1 MTYEREDA
9 TGGERLHKLMARCG
23 IASKRKCEELIK
35 QGRITIDG
43 RLVQEM
49 GVKVDLAK
57 QDVRYDGERLKP
69 EPYVHFIGYKPRNT
83 LSTSEDGFGRKTVLD
98 MVRDPKGRRLFQ
110 VGRLD
115 QNAEGLVLL
124 TNDGGFAQDVAHPR
138 RKLDRTFFLKVR
150 GVVTPESAASARE
163 GLWLSDGR
171 TSPME
176 VQIVRIGREITTLK
190 CRVVES
196 QHRQLSRVW
205 AKLGHPVQRMVLVR
219 LGPIGTMGLSK
230 GAVRKLTREE
240 IELLRSGAPAEIRL
254 PASRRFGRTPEEA
267 GDAVAWG
274 GAMTDDDGDVFSSD
288 PDEAPAPAP
297 RRVVRPGRPAGAG
310 AGARPPRSGGFGGS
324 SRPAGT
330 GGFSRPGRPSGAV
343 GGRSEGRTGGG
354 RSSGRTGGRS
364 DGPTGGRS
372 GGRGGK
378 PGRSGGGGG
387 RARGR

>member
-49 GVKVDLAK
+49 GVKVDLSK

-83 LSTSEDGFGRKTVLD
+83 LSTSEDRFGRKTVLD

-254 PASRRFGRTPEEA
+254 PASRRFGRMPEEA

-274 GAMTDDDGDVFSSD
+274 GAMTDDDGDVFAGEA
-288 PDEAPAPAP
+288 DETETT
-297 RRVVRPGRPAGAG
+297 
-310 AGARPPRSGGFGGS
+310 ARPPRRIVRPARAGGVGGGERPSRAGGFGGG
-324 SRPAGT
+324 SRPARPTGP
-330 GGFSRPGRPSGAV
+330 GGFSRPSRP
-343 GGRSEGRTGGG
+343 GGRSEGRA
-354 RSSGRTGGRS
+354 
-364 DGPTGGRS
+364 GGRS
-372 GGRGGK
+372 GGPG
-378 PGRSGGGGG
+378 GRSGGPGGRSGGQSGRTGRSSGGG